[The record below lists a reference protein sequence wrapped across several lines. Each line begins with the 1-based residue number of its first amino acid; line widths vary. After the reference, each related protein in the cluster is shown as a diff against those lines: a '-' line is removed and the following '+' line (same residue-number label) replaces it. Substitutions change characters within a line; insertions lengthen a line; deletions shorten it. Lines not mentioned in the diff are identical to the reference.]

1 MDQKCSENSPS
12 SRLEDSK
19 GDTFNQLRDVLPA
32 NRSSLTSPK
41 DKSVK
46 LNYASELIFNEK
58 KLLVSGRKATQFQ
71 DCGISDLSGNSP
83 LDEEPRSQL
92 IAPCFA
98 KKRRLRTELETLHH
112 DESFNEHLS
121 IAKDCQLNESTASN
135 NYMECE
141 NSQGSNNGSAQVGA
155 ALHRKGSWTIE
166 KRDIENLDQKDKVVQ
181 SGIMHSADDEYRGSE
196 FLSQVRSF
204 SIMYT
209 FILGLITNKSC
220 LGRKMTQGYFKINAA
235 QQIQNTFLFPER
247 RPYALLYAHRNYF
260 SNSFCSLHSVSSQ

>member
-1 MDQKCSENSPS
+1 MDKKCSENSPS
-12 SRLEDSK
+12 SGLEDSK
-19 GDTFNQLRDVLPA
+19 GDMFNQLREVLPA
-32 NRSSLTSPK
+32 NRSSLTSRK

-46 LNYASELIFNEK
+46 LSYASELIFNEK

-71 DCGISDLSGNSP
+71 DRGITDLSGNSP
-83 LDEEPRSQL
+83 LDEEPRNQL

-98 KKRRLRTELETLHH
+98 KKRRLHTELETLHH

-121 IAKDCQLNESTASN
+121 IAKDCELNGSTASH

-181 SGIMHSADDEYRGSE
+181 SGIMHSADDESRGSE
-196 FLSQVRSF
+196 FLCQVRSF
-204 SIMYT
+204 SITYT
-209 FILGLITNKSC
+209 LIFGLIANKSC
-220 LGRKMTQGYFKINAA
+220 IGRKMTQGYFKRNAA
-235 QQIQNTFLFPER
+235 QQIQSTFLFPDR
-247 RPYALLYAHRNYF
+247 RPYAFLHPYRNYF
-260 SNSFCSLHSVSSQ
+260 SNSFCSLHSVSPQ